1 VEGSRAGGP
10 SPTPVGVVVWFV
22 LFHEWGSSVPAGRFI
37 RVVLQEYSL
46 ELQNLN
52 PNDVQQMAAFEAL
65 CEGYLEKGAHW
76 DLSFTSSS
84 WSEMATPRRP
94 SGAPGC
100 AEARGDGG
108 VHPDQPAYFQ
118 QRMAQGVVLSQER
131 P

>member
-1 VEGSRAGGP
+1 MEGSRAGGP

-76 DLSFTSSS
+76 DLFRYFYKFVVVRDGNSA
-84 WSEMATPRRP
+84 ATI
-94 SGAPGC
+94 GC
-100 AEARGDGG
+100 AGLRGSKGGWRSTSRPTCLLPTADGTG
-108 VHPDQPAYFQ
+108 
-118 QRMAQGVVLSQER
+118 GGSIS
-131 P
+131 